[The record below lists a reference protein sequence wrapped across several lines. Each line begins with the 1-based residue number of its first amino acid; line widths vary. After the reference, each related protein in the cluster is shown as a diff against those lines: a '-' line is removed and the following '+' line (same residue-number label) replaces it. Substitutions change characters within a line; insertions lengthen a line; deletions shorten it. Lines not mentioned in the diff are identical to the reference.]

1 MADIMH
7 LLTPRSRTHAMAFA
21 KAVTAGSLAGA
32 GPMMLLTVPLGMVLI
47 LQDTSSNLLTALRMM
62 FLPLMVSAPV
72 VLASSVLVGIPTF
85 LVLRRKGLETKAV
98 YAVAGTVI
106 GIAISVITN
115 VAMGGEAGGIL
126 MNLGALAGGVTGWS
140 WWHWGRRH
148 YVLAPA
154 ANDVVPRV

>member
-98 YAVAGTVI
+98 YAVAGTVM
-106 GIAISVITN
+106 GIVITN
-115 VAMGGEAGGIL
+115 IAIGGEAGGIL

-148 YVLAPA
+148 YLLAPA
-154 ANDVVPRV
+154 ANDVMPRV